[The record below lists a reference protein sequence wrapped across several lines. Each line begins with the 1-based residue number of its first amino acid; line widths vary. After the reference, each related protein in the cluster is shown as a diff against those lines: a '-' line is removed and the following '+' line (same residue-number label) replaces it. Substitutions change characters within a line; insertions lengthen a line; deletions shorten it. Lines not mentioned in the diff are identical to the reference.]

1 MDAADVHLVRSADRA
16 QLVEAFTSAV
26 GKPVGLEGVL
36 ANLDRTGSVAGVTG
50 SAASWGFR
58 WNDEDVRDQHWFPQG
73 ITVLDRGA
81 VPGREILCTSWYSRD
96 GGGSRISVV
105 DLASGGAPQYRHVL
119 LVEPSMRDDGRIDVR
134 PVRVHAGGLAW
145 HAPYL
150 HVAATA
156 RGLVVLRLEDVVRV
170 DSPEATWGYRY
181 VLPVRFT
188 YDGVAGDG
196 VEPLRYSFVSTVAG
210 ENGPMLVAGE
220 YGRGERTTRL
230 VSYGVA
236 GTTGLLRE
244 DTTGT
249 VRPAAVHHGGVEG
262 MQGVTVVGDT
272 FYVTT
277 SAGRWGRGD
286 LHVGRPGSFERFAR
300 VLPTGVEDL
309 TYDAGGNRL
318 WSLTEY
324 PGRRFVFAVE
334 RLRFS

>member
-26 GKPVGLEGVL
+26 GKRVGLEGVL
-36 ANLDRTGSVAGVTG
+36 AKLNRTG
-50 SAASWGFR
+50 SAARVGGSAVDWGFR
-58 WNDEDVRDQHWFPQG
+58 WNDEDVRDQQWFPQG
-73 ITVLDRGA
+73 ITVVDQVA
-81 VPGREILCTSWYSRD
+81 IPGRGVLCTSWYSRE
-96 GGGSRISVV
+96 GGGSRITVV
-105 DLASGGAPQYRHVL
+105 DLASGTPHYRHVL

-150 HVAATA
+150 YVAATA

-170 DSPEATWGYRY
+170 DSAEAMWGYRY

-188 YDGVAGDG
+188 YDGAAGDG
-196 VEPLRYSFVSTVAG
+196 VEPLRYSFVSAG
-210 ENGPMLVAGE
+210 FGDDGPMLFAGE

-230 VSYGVA
+230 VSYDVA
-236 GTTGLLRE
+236 GATGLLRE
-244 DTTGT
+244 AAPGT
-249 VRPAAVHHGGVEG
+249 ARPASVHHGGVEG
-262 MQGVTVVGDT
+262 MQGVAVVGDA
-272 FYVTT
+272 FYVST

-286 LHVGRPGSFERFAR
+286 LHVGRPGSFRPFAR

-309 TYDAGGNRL
+309 TYDAGGDRL

-324 PGRRFVFAVE
+324 PGRRFVFAVD
-334 RLRFS
+334 RSRFS